1 MRPGESS
8 ASHRPEPRV
17 TMTNP
22 VAAKPLA
29 IKFNLLIVLVL
40 FEAVLRVIA
49 AFRTFVTDS
58 WSHVIVSPKR

>member
-1 MRPGESS
+1 
-8 ASHRPEPRV
+8 
-17 TMTNP
+17 MTNP

-40 FEAVLRVIA
+40 FEAVLRGIA